1 MSYRKRIGR
10 PAAWQRLTRPQSK
23 NRKNALSTPKAEMVS
38 SGLSSQ
44 TTGRMDKHADL
55 SHRVEILYADVLV
68 TKTPELGSGVDIEAS
83 RLQLINLRQQRLD

>member
-1 MSYRKRIGR
+1 
-10 PAAWQRLTRPQSK
+10 
-23 NRKNALSTPKAEMVS
+23 MVS

-44 TTGRMDKHADL
+44 TTGRMDKHEDL

-83 RLQLINLRQQRLD
+83 RLQLIILRQQRLD

>member
-1 MSYRKRIGR
+1 
-10 PAAWQRLTRPQSK
+10 
-23 NRKNALSTPKAEMVS
+23 
-38 SGLSSQ
+38 
-44 TTGRMDKHADL
+44 MDKHADL